1 MSVIFAKTPRG
12 AEEMTQRSGAL
23 PPRVRRVLIFVD
35 GRRDVAELR
44 AMTGADDLSHTLGR
58 LEEEGYIAL
67 AAVRD
72 AAGNPQATAPGQ
84 RLPSI
89 TAFRA
94 LDESVAADAQE
105 LAKARNFMSN
115 TINVLVG
122 ALGTS
127 SLLERIE
134 QARTHAELRALF
146 NEWYHVIVASRDGRR
161 EAEALRTKLLDVI

>member
-1 MSVIFAKTPRG
+1 VNRL
-12 AEEMTQRSGAL
+12 L
-23 PPRVRRVLIFVD
+23 PVLS
-35 GRRDVAELR
+35 A
-44 AMTGADDLSHTLGR
+44 
-58 LEEEGYIAL
+58 

-72 AAGNPQATAPGQ
+72 AAGNAQATAPGQ

-94 LDESVAADAQE
+94 LDESADGDTQE

-134 QARTHAELRALF
+134 QARTHAELRTLF
-146 NEWYHVIVASRDGRR
+146 NEWYHAIVSSRDGRR

>member
-1 MSVIFAKTPRG
+1 MNVIFAKTPRG
-12 AEEMTQRSGAL
+12 VEEMERRSGAL

-35 GRRDVAELR
+35 GRRGVDELR

-72 AAGNPQATAPGQ
+72 AAGNAQATAPGQ

-94 LDESVAADAQE
+94 LDENADDDLLE
-105 LAKARNFMSN
+105 LARARNFMSN

-134 QARTHAELRALF
+134 RARTHAELRALF
-146 NEWYHVIVASRDGRR
+146 DEWYHAIVASRDGRR
-161 EAEALRTKLLDVI
+161 EAEALRARLLDVI

>member
-72 AAGNPQATAPGQ
+72 AAGTARATAPGQ

-94 LDESVAADAQE
+94 LDEEAGDPQD

-146 NEWYHVIVASRDGRR
+146 DEWYHAIVASRDGRR
-161 EAEALRTKLLDVI
+161 EAEALRAKLLDVI

>member
-1 MSVIFAKTPRG
+1 MSVIFAKTPHG

-35 GRRDVAELR
+35 GKRDVAELR

-72 AAGNPQATAPGQ
+72 AAGNAQATAPGE

-94 LDESVAADAQE
+94 LDEKAGDPQD

-146 NEWYHVIVASRDGRR
+146 DEWYHAIVASRDGRR
-161 EAEALRTKLLDVI
+161 EAEALRAKLLDVI